1 MTLGQRGLRKSV
13 YSRQPLKVLG
23 VHRVK
28 KSWSAFDSFPC
39 IVASKIPGGLRT
51 SLALLP
57 EKIAEDTPGQK

>member
-13 YSRQPLKVLG
+13 HGRQPLKVLG

-28 KSWSAFDSFPC
+28 KSWSASDSLPSV
-39 IVASKIPGGLRT
+39 VASEIPGGLRT

-57 EKIAEDTPGQK
+57 EKNAEDTPGQK